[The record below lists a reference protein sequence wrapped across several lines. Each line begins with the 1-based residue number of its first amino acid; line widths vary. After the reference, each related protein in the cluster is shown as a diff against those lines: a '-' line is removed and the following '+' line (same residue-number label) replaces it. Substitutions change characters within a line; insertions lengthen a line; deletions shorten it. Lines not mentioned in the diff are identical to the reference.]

1 MYKVRFHLGRGKNF
15 MKWQVTSNLN
25 TGDGTGAK
33 HIVSYINPQEN
44 QLAMLG
50 CKLSVQPTAAQKIHD
65 GANKT
70 VCAWIECEAVQ
81 VLEVNRLT
89 PNEQDYRIK
98 FNPRQ
103 SPNWTDGYNNVVS
116 GNEYEILFTND
127 RTLWVVGDA
136 YECGTSDLV

>member
-33 HIVSYINPQEN
+33 HVVSYVNPQEN

-50 CKLSVQPTAAQKIHD
+50 CKLSLQPTAAQKIHD

-81 VLEVNRLT
+81 VLEVNRLK

-103 SPNWTDGYNNVVS
+103 SPNWTDGYNNIVS

>member
-1 MYKVRFHLGRGKNF
+1 MYKVRFHLARGKNF
-15 MKWQVTSNLN
+15 MKWQVKYLSEN
-25 TGDGTGAK
+25 GDEDR
-33 HIVSYINPQEN
+33 VSYVNPQEN

-50 CKLSVQPTAAQKIHD
+50 CKLSLQPTAAKKIHD

-70 VCAWIECEAVQ
+70 VCAWIECEGVQ
-81 VLEVNRLT
+81 VLPANRLK

-103 SPNWTDGYNNVVS
+103 KPEWTDGYNNIVS

-127 RTLWVVGDA
+127 RTLWAVGDA

>member
-33 HIVSYINPQEN
+33 HVVSYVNPQEN

-50 CKLSVQPTAAQKIHD
+50 CKLSLQPTAAQKIHD

-70 VCAWIECEAVQ
+70 VCAWIECESVQ
-81 VLEVNRLT
+81 VLEVNRLK

-103 SPNWTDGYNNVVS
+103 NPEWTDGYNNVVS

-127 RTLWVVGDA
+127 RTLWVVGEA
-136 YECGTSDLV
+136 YECGSSDLV

>member
-33 HIVSYINPQEN
+33 HVVSYVNPQEN

-50 CKLSVQPTAAQKIHD
+50 CKLSLQPTAAKKIHD

-81 VLEVNRLT
+81 ILEVNRLK

-103 SPNWTDGYNNVVS
+103 SPNWTDGYNNIVS

-127 RTLWVVGDA
+127 RTIWVVGDA
-136 YECGTSDLV
+136 YDCGTSDLV

>member
-1 MYKVRFHLGRGKNF
+1 MH
-15 MKWQVTSNLN
+15 WQIKSKLN
-25 TGDGTGAK
+25 TGDGTGTK
-33 HIVSYINPQEN
+33 EIVNYVDPQEN
-44 QLAMLG
+44 QLSMLG
-50 CKLSVQPTAAQKIHD
+50 CKLSVHQTAAQKIHD

-81 VLEVNRLT
+81 ILEVNRIK

-103 SPNWTDGYNNVVS
+103 SPNWTDGYNNIVS

-127 RTLWVVGDA
+127 RTLWVVGEA
-136 YECGTSDLV
+136 YECGSSDLV

>member
-33 HIVSYINPQEN
+33 HVVSYVNPQEN

-50 CKLSVQPTAAQKIHD
+50 CKLSLQPTAAKKIHD

-81 VLEVNRLT
+81 VLEVNRLK

>member
-33 HIVSYINPQEN
+33 HVVSYVNPLDN

-50 CKLSVQPTAAQKIHD
+50 CKLSLQPTAAQKIHD

-70 VCAWIECEAVQ
+70 VCAWIECESVQ
-81 VLEVNRLT
+81 VLEVNRLK

-103 SPNWTDGYNNVVS
+103 NPEWTDGYNNVVS

-127 RTLWVVGDA
+127 RTLWVVGET

>member
-33 HIVSYINPQEN
+33 HVVSYVNPQEN

-50 CKLSVQPTAAQKIHD
+50 CKLSLQPTAAQKIHD

-81 VLEVNRLT
+81 VLEVNRIK

>member
-33 HIVSYINPQEN
+33 HVVSYINPQDN

-50 CKLSVQPTAAQKIHD
+50 CKLSLQPTAAKKIHD

-70 VCAWIECEAVQ
+70 VSAWIECEAVQ
-81 VLEVNRLT
+81 VLEVNRLK

-103 SPNWTDGYNNVVS
+103 SPNWTDGYNNIVS

-136 YECGTSDLV
+136 YECGSSDLV

>member
-33 HIVSYINPQEN
+33 HVVSYINPQNN

-50 CKLSVQPTAAQKIHD
+50 CKLSLQPTAAKKIHD

-81 VLEVNRLT
+81 VLEVNRLK

-103 SPNWTDGYNNVVS
+103 SPNWTDGYNNIVS

>member
-1 MYKVRFHLGRGKNF
+1 MYKVRFHLGRGEHF
-15 MKWQVTSNLN
+15 MHWQIKSKLN

-33 HIVSYINPQEN
+33 EIVDYVDPLDN

-50 CKLSVQPTAAQKIHD
+50 CKLSLQPTAAQKIHD

-81 VLEVNRLT
+81 VLEVNRLK

-103 SPNWTDGYNNVVS
+103 NPEWTDGYNNVVS

-127 RTLWVVGDA
+127 RTLWVVGET

>member
-33 HIVSYINPQEN
+33 HIVSYINPEEN

-50 CKLSVQPTAAQKIHD
+50 CKLSLQPTAAQKIHD

-70 VCAWIECEAVQ
+70 VCAWIECETVQ
-81 VLEVNRLT
+81 VLDVNRLK

>member
-33 HIVSYINPQEN
+33 HVVSYVNPQEN

-50 CKLSVQPTAAQKIHD
+50 CKLSLQPTAAQKIHD

-70 VCAWIECEAVQ
+70 VCAWIECESVQ
-81 VLEVNRLT
+81 VLEVNRLK

-103 SPNWTDGYNNVVS
+103 NPEWTDGYNNVVS
-116 GNEYEILFTND
+116 GNEYEILFTKD
-127 RTLWVVGDA
+127 RTLWVVGET

>member
-33 HIVSYINPQEN
+33 HVVSYVNPQEN

-50 CKLSVQPTAAQKIHD
+50 CKLSLQPTAAQKIHD

-70 VCAWIECEAVQ
+70 VCAWIECESVQ
-81 VLEVNRLT
+81 VLEVNRLK
-89 PNEQDYRIK
+89 PNEQDYRVK

-103 SPNWTDGYNNVVS
+103 NPEWTDGYNNVVS
-116 GNEYEILFTND
+116 GNEYEIIFTND
-127 RTLWVVGDA
+127 RTLWVVGET

>member
-33 HIVSYINPQEN
+33 HVVSYVNPQEN

-50 CKLSVQPTAAQKIHD
+50 CKLSLQPTAAQKIHD

-81 VLEVNRLT
+81 VLEVNRIK

-127 RTLWVVGDA
+127 RTIWVVGDA
-136 YECGTSDLV
+136 YDCGTSDLV

>member
-33 HIVSYINPQEN
+33 HIVSYINPEEN

-50 CKLSVQPTAAQKIHD
+50 CKLSLQPTAAQKIHD

-81 VLEVNRLT
+81 VLEVNRIK

-136 YECGTSDLV
+136 YECGSSDLV

>member
-1 MYKVRFHLGRGKNF
+1 MYKVRFHLGRGEHF
-15 MKWQVTSNLN
+15 MHWQIKSKLN

-33 HIVSYINPQEN
+33 EIVDYVDPLDN

-50 CKLSVQPTAAQKIHD
+50 CKLSLQPTAAQKIHD

-70 VCAWIECEAVQ
+70 VCAWIECESVQ
-81 VLEVNRLT
+81 VLEVNRLK

-103 SPNWTDGYNNVVS
+103 NPEWTDGYNNVVS

>member
-33 HIVSYINPQEN
+33 HVVSYVNPQEN

-50 CKLSVQPTAAQKIHD
+50 CKLCLQPTAAQKIHD

-70 VCAWIECEAVQ
+70 VCAWIECESVQ
-81 VLEVNRLT
+81 VLDVNRLK

-127 RTLWVVGDA
+127 RTLWVVGEA

>member
-1 MYKVRFHLGRGKNF
+1 

-25 TGDGTGAK
+25 TGDGTGSK
-33 HIVSYINPQEN
+33 HVVSYVNPQEN
-44 QLAMLG
+44 QLAMMG
-50 CKLSVQPTAAQKIHD
+50 CKLSLQPTAAQKIHD

-70 VCAWIECEAVQ
+70 VCAWIECESVQ
-81 VLEVNRLT
+81 VLEVNRLK

-127 RTLWVVGDA
+127 RTLWVVGDS
-136 YECGTSDLV
+136 YDCGSSDLV

>member
-33 HIVSYINPQEN
+33 HVVSYVNPQEN

-50 CKLSVQPTAAQKIHD
+50 CKLSLQPTAAQKIHD

-81 VLEVNRLT
+81 VLEVNRLK

-103 SPNWTDGYNNVVS
+103 SPNWTDGYNNIIS

-127 RTLWVVGDA
+127 RTLWVVGEA
-136 YECGTSDLV
+136 YECGSSDLV

>member
-33 HIVSYINPQEN
+33 HVVSYVNPQEN

-50 CKLSVQPTAAQKIHD
+50 CKLSLQPTAAQKIHD

-70 VCAWIECEAVQ
+70 VCAWIECESVQ
-81 VLEVNRLT
+81 VLEVNRLK

-103 SPNWTDGYNNVVS
+103 NPEWTDGYNNVVS
-116 GNEYEILFTND
+116 GNEYEIIFTND
-127 RTLWVVGDA
+127 RTLWVVGET

>member
-1 MYKVRFHLGRGKNF
+1 MYKVRVHLGRGKNF

-33 HIVSYINPQEN
+33 HVVSYVNPQEN

-50 CKLSVQPTAAQKIHD
+50 CKLSLQPTAAQKIHD

-70 VCAWIECEAVQ
+70 VCAWIECESVQ
-81 VLEVNRLT
+81 VLEVNRLK

-103 SPNWTDGYNNVVS
+103 NPEWTDGYNNVVS

-127 RTLWVVGDA
+127 RTLWVVGET

>member
-33 HIVSYINPQEN
+33 HVVSYVNPQEN

-50 CKLSVQPTAAQKIHD
+50 CKLSLQPTAAQKIHD

-70 VCAWIECEAVQ
+70 VCAWIECESVQ
-81 VLEVNRLT
+81 VLEVNRLK

-103 SPNWTDGYNNVVS
+103 NPEWTDGYNNVVS

-127 RTLWVVGDA
+127 RTLWVVGET

>member
-33 HIVSYINPQEN
+33 HVVSYVNPQEN

-50 CKLSVQPTAAQKIHD
+50 CKLSLQPTAAQKIHD

-81 VLEVNRLT
+81 VLSVNRLK

-103 SPNWTDGYNNVVS
+103 SPNWTDGYNNIVS

>member
-33 HIVSYINPQEN
+33 HVVSYVNPQEN

-50 CKLSVQPTAAQKIHD
+50 CKLSLQPTAAQKIHD

-81 VLEVNRLT
+81 VLEVNRLK

-103 SPNWTDGYNNVVS
+103 NPEWTDGYNNVVS

-136 YECGTSDLV
+136 YECGSSDLV

>member
-1 MYKVRFHLGRGKNF
+1 MYKVRFHLGRGEHF
-15 MKWQVTSNLN
+15 MHWQIKSKLN

-33 HIVSYINPQEN
+33 EIVDYVDPLDN

-50 CKLSVQPTAAQKIHD
+50 CKLSLQPTAAQKIHD

-70 VCAWIECEAVQ
+70 VCAWIECEGVQ
-81 VLEVNRLT
+81 VLPVNRLK

-103 SPNWTDGYNNVVS
+103 NPEWTDGYNNVVS
-116 GNEYEILFTND
+116 GNEYEIIFTND
-127 RTLWVVGDA
+127 RTLWVVGET